1 MSESDIVQDVIV
13 QFLAPDT
20 KKHSL
25 PSFMMVMSKTQDF
38 VLVLDNPNRF
48 ENSWSYCIH
57 VSTIN
62 SVICHRAPFLIEF
75 LQYYSTHLSVETH
88 LNYEFLYL
96 YLCLYHLV
104 SLCMRFC

>member
-25 PSFMMVMSKTQDF
+25 PSFMMVVSKTQDF

-48 ENSWSYCIH
+48 ENSWSY
-57 VSTIN
+57 
-62 SVICHRAPFLIEF
+62 
-75 LQYYSTHLSVETH
+75 
-88 LNYEFLYL
+88 
-96 YLCLYHLV
+96 
-104 SLCMRFC
+104 